1 MVKLFSLIR
10 ESEIGQDWVAMSD
23 LSSFIKEPLF
33 QAAVESICGP
43 HLFALN
49 PNLAQAIG
57 HRLRLNEYILYVFGQ
72 TRRPLAVSR
81 AKICPGS
88 RPEVPSTP
96 KPQERRYEVSRP
108 TRAGPSRL
116 TGSDYL

>member
-1 MVKLFSLIR
+1 LERKNACNQVLGWDFALGPQMLFSRAVLCR
-10 ESEIGQDWVAMSD
+10 
-23 LSSFIKEPLF
+23 
-33 QAAVESICGP
+33 QAYVGLP
-43 HLFALN
+43 
-49 PNLAQAIG
+49 IG

-108 TRAGPSRL
+108 TRADSSRL
-116 TGSDYL
+116 IGSDYL